1 MTKHDVSKHPGGRPQ
16 MYTPE
21 QIQEIV
27 DDLRKYIENN
37 DDPTIVGFTSS
48 YNKYSVNK
56 DYISDHAEFS
66 ECRKKSI
73 EKQEA
78 YLLDGVT
85 KGKLN
90 APMGIFRLKQRWH
103 GYRDKTEQEITN
115 PDGSLN
121 PYNSLTAQELRKLAG
136 K

>member
-1 MTKHDVSKHPGGRPQ
+1 MANPVGRPQ

-21 QIQEIV
+21 QIATIV
-27 DDLRKYIENN
+27 DDLEEYINTN

-48 YNKYSVNK
+48 YDKFSVNK
-56 DYISDHAEFS
+56 DYISDHEEFS
-66 ECRKKSI
+66 ELRKKAI

-78 YLLDGVT
+78 YLL
-85 KGKLN
+85 KN
-90 APMGIFRLKQRWH
+90 ATVNKANPTVAIFRLKQPQH
-103 GYRDKTEQEITN
+103 GYRDRVESEISN

-121 PYNSLTAQELRKLAG
+121 PMNALTAEELKKLAN

>member
-1 MTKHDVSKHPGGRPQ
+1 MTNQVGRPQ

-27 DDLRKYIENN
+27 HDLTLYIEEH

-48 YNKYSVNK
+48 YDKHIVNK
-56 DYISDHAEFS
+56 DYINNHEEFC
-66 ECRKKSI
+66 ELRKRAI

-78 YLLDGVT
+78 YLLSGAT
-85 KGKLN
+85 TNQLN
-90 APMGIFRLKQRWH
+90 PTVSIFRLKQPQH
-103 GYRDKTEQEITN
+103 GYTDRTQQEISN
-115 PDGSLN
+115 PDGTLN
-121 PYNSLTAQELRKLAG
+121 PYNALTAEELRKLAG